1 MPVRAVLTETEG
13 TGIQDTWINFFDFV
27 VTESQPCHRLWTHV
41 IEQDI
46 RRRDELFNCF

>member
-1 MPVRAVLTETEG
+1 MSIRTVLTKAKG
-13 TGIQDTWINFFDFV
+13 TRIQNTGINFFDFV
-27 VTESQPCHRLWTHV
+27 VTESQPRHRLRTYV